1 MNLMLKANSPHCDSQ
16 TATTEDLG
24 FEPSSPNYSHPAL
37 LPGDTLMATC
47 RIKQER
53 CESPMSEEHT
63 AKGLKGY
70 ATRSSAQCYM
80 RAGGSGIVPGV
91 QSYPMAS
98 GERSSPGAS
107 SLPATDSPTSHPNE
121 EEFEEEFYGSRNTK
135 TGPMDRSMGIPPTHT
150 AVNDPSSGLLL
161 RKNSS
166 SPLTVTTGFYFCE
179 IKNCT
184 FDQTL
189 HYYSIK
195 SLMLHITVESPL
207 MLHETVRSP
216 HYTILLPHKTK
227 VFPCQCI
234 FMTNWTTIITKCT
247 ILVRKYH

>member
-1 MNLMLKANSPHCDSQ
+1 MWVSNEWRAHSQ
-16 TATTEDLG
+16 GPWVTRNNEQRYVTWYPECSCTLWPLG
-24 FEPSSPNYSHPAL
+24 S
-37 LPGDTLMATC
+37 TL
-47 RIKQER
+47 
-53 CESPMSEEHT
+53 
-63 AKGLKGY
+63 
-70 ATRSSAQCYM
+70 AQ
-80 RAGGSGIVPGV
+80 GP
-91 QSYPMAS
+91 
-98 GERSSPGAS
+98 
-107 SLPATDSPTSHPNE
+107 PTSQPPTAPLPNE

-247 ILVRKYH
+247 ILARKYH